1 MTQSGKNK
9 KISLDNIAESL
20 DLGLSGVDSER
31 KAKLDQLNSVRSIK
45 AKQLQRE
52 KERLSKK
59 YGENH
64 PRVQVINTKI
74 ESNNVLIKG
83 IEISA
88 SNAEVEVPGVN
99 EKAWILHGFVKDNN
113 LNPMRD
119 ITVAIYDEE
128 GNWMKA
134 IGYACTDA
142 KGYFRIDYYA
152 EKVRKVNT
160 AELDSVRL
168 EVSQQNAYYIHLSD
182 KKGNQIYVDKRPLYP
197 KLGQV
202 DYRLIIIDKDAANC
216 VPPDE
221 KKREKPVKK
230 ESPQDTG
237 LKNKNSKKKI

>member
-1 MTQSGKNK
+1 MAQSRKDK

-20 DLGLSGVDSER
+20 DSGLSGLDADR
-31 KAKLDQLNSVRSIK
+31 KTKLDQLNSVRSIK

-88 SNAEVEVPGVN
+88 SNAEVEVPEVN
-99 EKAWILHGFVKDNN
+99 EKAWILHGFVKDKN
-113 LNPMRD
+113 LIPMQD

-128 GNWMKA
+128 GNWMKV
-134 IGYACTDA
+134 IGYACTDV
-142 KGYFRIDYYA
+142 KGYFRLDYNA
-152 EKVRKVNT
+152 EKVRKVN
-160 AELDSVRL
+160 ASELNSVKL

-221 KKREKPVKK
+221 QKRDKPVKE
-230 ESPQDTG
+230 ESPQDSG
-237 LKNKNSKKKI
+237 LKNKKDKNKN